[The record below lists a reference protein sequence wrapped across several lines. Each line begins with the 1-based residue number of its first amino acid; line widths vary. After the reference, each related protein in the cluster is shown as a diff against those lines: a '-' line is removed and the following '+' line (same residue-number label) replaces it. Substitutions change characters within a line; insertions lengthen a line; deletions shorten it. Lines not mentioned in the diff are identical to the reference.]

1 MSSNPRQPL
10 IRRDLLNA
18 RQVAERLS
26 ISMRSLYR
34 LVARGVFPQPI
45 RYTRKLVR
53 WKASDVARYL
63 ASL

>member
-1 MSSNPRQPL
+1 MYSNSRQPL

-34 LVARGVFPQPI
+34 LVARGAFPQPI

-53 WKASDVARYL
+53 WKAADVERYL